1 MRSIF
6 LIFILLMSHQG
17 SASLLE
23 QLRLETEIEEKVN
36 NNLRTT
42 LATQLKPETFNL
54 AVRVKI
60 QSRKKEDRTK
70 EVKDTSPQVAAGL
83 GFADVDVQKIID
95 SYERELEVVKR
106 SKDLSQVDYN
116 ISSMT
121 ILVGVS
127 ELYTDE
133 YVATLAD
140 WLKKYSVK
148 NYGANVITQV
158 SRMKPAPT
166 NPEIKEKEKSALDYA
181 KDLQT
186 ILAALLLGLAGLLA
200 VLLYRLFEKKT
211 LQSSAAPSPLSPPA
225 LNSELEEGEPSA
237 KHLDSLSFQEVDFF
251 TNTLERL
258 RQRIHDLVLAFGSDL
273 PHLLVFWLEQENEGL
288 QKICCLTEAVQTE
301 VVERAVQEVTSD
313 KSEQIVAINQ
323 AISNQP
329 INERIRIYEAVYW
342 DLNSYRLLGASAYRQ
357 PFSFLNTGDTD
368 LAEQAILK
376 EDSDTKAVIIAF
388 MRGNR
393 QARITSKLSFSEKQ
407 TMIQYLVSTKN
418 LETRKIVDSEATLKL
433 SLAQQKSRG
442 SDKAIDL
449 LPKALQFIESLEI
462 LEQTEILY
470 SFYRKRD
477 QIVETLKAQVF
488 SLAFLG
494 DWNEA
499 FAREVFKVASPEEAF
514 TFYSC
519 FPTLEGKI
527 FKYLPVRTAAIL
539 KDEIQRNTSVS
550 QAEKQERLSTFRE
563 KALMMMESSGLNL
576 AQIYETSQDEI
587 SKAA

>member
-1 MRSIF
+1 M
-6 LIFILLMSHQG
+6 
-17 SASLLE
+17 
-23 QLRLETEIEEKVN
+23 
-36 NNLRTT
+36 
-42 LATQLKPETFNL
+42 
-54 AVRVKI
+54 
-60 QSRKKEDRTK
+60 
-70 EVKDTSPQVAAGL
+70 
-83 GFADVDVQKIID
+83 
-95 SYERELEVVKR
+95 
-106 SKDLSQVDYN
+106 
-116 ISSMT
+116 
-121 ILVGVS
+121 
-127 ELYTDE
+127 
-133 YVATLAD
+133 
-140 WLKKYSVK
+140 
-148 NYGANVITQV
+148 
-158 SRMKPAPT
+158 
-166 NPEIKEKEKSALDYA
+166 
-181 KDLQT
+181 
-186 ILAALLLGLAGLLA
+186 
-200 VLLYRLFEKKT
+200 
-211 LQSSAAPSPLSPPA
+211 
-225 LNSELEEGEPSA
+225 NSEPEEGEPSA

-477 QIVETLKAQVF
+477 QIVETPGARFHL
-488 SLAFLG
+488 LLG

-499 FAREVFKVASPEEAF
+499 CREVFKVASPEEAF